1 MLPPFAQPLATHATG
16 WNAGLV
22 RVTLNVTLDAAIVPS
37 EAEGGARLDTGHLV
51 VLDDFFGEPERCGL
65 LDFITEAGKPPC

>member
-1 MLPPFAQPLATHATG
+1 M
-16 WNAGLV
+16 V